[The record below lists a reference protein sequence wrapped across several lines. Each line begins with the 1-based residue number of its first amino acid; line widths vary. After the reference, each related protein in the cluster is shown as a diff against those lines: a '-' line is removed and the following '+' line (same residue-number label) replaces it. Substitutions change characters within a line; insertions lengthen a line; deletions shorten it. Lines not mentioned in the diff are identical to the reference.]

1 MVRFNGIYFFK
12 LSHMLDGIPIPV
24 ILTGSQLS
32 IENPVADALENM
44 RVAIFM
50 ARSEYPGVY
59 VVFNR
64 KVMLASSVSK
74 IHSKSFNAFES
85 MNTENMAEIN

>member
-1 MVRFNGIYFFK
+1 MIADCVDKYYKTQDGIVIIHGTDTMAYTSSM

-44 RVAIFM
+44 RVAIF
-50 ARSEYPGVY
+50 YG
-59 VVFNR
+59 
-64 KVMLASSVSK
+64 
-74 IHSKSFNAFES
+74 
-85 MNTENMAEIN
+85 